1 MNRSGKSVLFFLAG
15 CMAFTDAVIGIVAR
29 TSSDANS
36 VQLLVFGGICLL
48 IIICALVSMY
58 FKNPQFILAEE
69 GHLIPLT
76 VLEKITEIGD
86 PKLVKGI
93 LFKLLSSRFQEEKGV
108 NEELDI
114 GFEREEDL
122 MTDDDDDSEIEDPAT
137 IIKSLENIRKMG
149 GT

>member
-58 FKNPQFILAEE
+58 FKNPQFILGACPR
-69 GHLIPLT
+69 IA
-76 VLEKITEIGD
+76 
-86 PKLVKGI
+86 
-93 LFKLLSSRFQEEKGV
+93 SFQQK
-108 NEELDI
+108 N
-114 GFEREEDL
+114 
-122 MTDDDDDSEIEDPAT
+122 
-137 IIKSLENIRKMG
+137 
-149 GT
+149 